1 MLNAADDACTA
12 ASRFLTASNLIFR
25 RASTLSRNARLA
37 SSSRRCG
44 DTHGADAAVA
54 DDADGPAAAA
64 AAGGCGPPP
73 AEDDDDDDACLGRDD
88 ADDDDDDDWW
98 CAGYA
103 GPIPDDGGATDI
115 GSDLDDACE
124 FALAWLMVPVV
135 VML

>member
-1 MLNAADDACTA
+1 M
-12 ASRFLTASNLIFR
+12 
-25 RASTLSRNARLA
+25 ASTLARNDRLA
-37 SSSRRCG
+37 SSARCCG

-88 ADDDDDDDWW
+88 ADDADDWG

-103 GPIPDDGGATDI
+103 GPIP
-115 GSDLDDACE
+115 
-124 FALAWLMVPVV
+124 
-135 VML
+135 